1 MSKPVERANFL
12 EKAVNAIGKKYDL
25 LILDSFL
32 QNKGRRRFNQLLAA
46 VPNINPRILSMRL
59 KDLEKNGLVSKTL
72 VLGTPVKTESQ
83 LNEKGESLHPLIEGL
98 KAWAQ
103 K

>member
-72 VLGTPVKTESQ
+72 VLGTPVKTEYQ